1 MPRQALLLHLNTS
14 SFLPAPSWLQKI
26 RSKQC
31 AAPCCT
37 RVLHYMPCTTLWPQT
52 WTNVRCSAPVCERL
66 SVICFF
72 SRARWLLL
80 RKCLRVQSPR
90 KKHLLI
96 LLPTQTPGIPRPPAC
111 WSPAHSCPAVLWQS
125 LRFCCLKQ
133 PHTNTTLQYLLHRC
147 CPIRIFPWIKHFQ
160 NTYSLVDHLK
170 TVI

>member
-1 MPRQALLLHLNTS
+1 MLKSLSLMQKLMPRQALLLHLNTS

-37 RVLHYMPCTTLWPQT
+37 RVFHYMPCTTLWPQT

-90 KKHLLI
+90 KKPSPHPPPPTNPWNPMSPCMLEPGT
-96 LLPTQTPGIPRPPAC
+96 LLPSSSLAKPQVLLFETASYEYNT
-111 WSPAHSCPAVLWQS
+111 AV
-125 LRFCCLKQ
+125 
-133 PHTNTTLQYLLHRC
+133 PTA
-147 CPIRIFPWIKHFQ
+147 
-160 NTYSLVDHLK
+160 
-170 TVI
+170 